1 VQAMGPDA
9 ARSAFDDFV
18 ENCRREYGGASK
30 VQTGIFG
37 AKMDVALVNDGP
49 VTMTVRIEGT
59 ALTPF
64 FVLLVLGY
72 SL

>member
-1 VQAMGPDA
+1 MQAMGPDA

-59 ALTPF
+59 ALTLF
-64 FVLLVLGY
+64 FVLQVLGY
-72 SL
+72 PL